1 MKKSGKVQRIDSTS
15 TPENSFEDEDEV
27 LVKNST
33 FISLQSEDHETSTPW
48 INSTLDHTYDVKTGE
63 FNIFATE
70 EDGPGLFSVKIKT
83 KQIYDRVGIHRSIP
97 DIKSTIK
104 TVKLLQKSELKGG
117 DVQSLADGD
126 GNVYGVGDAGDQRA
140 SEKLSALVEKEIE
153 KNVKYGSSKLI
164 NVRNNET
171 KETTEYNI
179 ILAIKSNK
187 LFITF
192 KSMESEKITGERSVS
207 VSNVSSI
214 ISSLLGV
221 SDEEFTSAE
230 NLFATIGNNEAKSEF
245 FAAKVSND
253 KKHILISAILPYDS
267 FTSDTDI
274 YCEVFKVFIS

>member
-15 TPENSFEDEDEV
+15 THENIFEDEDEV

-63 FNIFATE
+63 FNIFASE

-83 KQIYDRVGIHRSIP
+83 KHVYDRVGIHRSIP

-126 GNVYGVGDAGDQRA
+126 GNVGDAGEQRA
-140 SEKLSALVEKEIE
+140 SEKLSTLVEKEIE
-153 KNVKYGSSKLI
+153 KNVKYGSSKVI
-164 NVRNNET
+164 NVRNDQT

-179 ILAIKSNK
+179 LLAIKSGK

-192 KSMESEKITGERSVS
+192 KSIESEKITGERSAS
-207 VSNVSSI
+207 VANVSSI

-230 NLFATIGNNEAKSEF
+230 NLFATIGNNEAKCEF
-245 FAAKVSND
+245 FTAKVSND
-253 KKHILISAILPYDS
+253 KKHVVISAILPYDS